1 MNKELDKST
10 GKKSKC
16 FKTGSE
22 IVSSINNFVIRL
34 RHFNCGI
41 TFVMQNIGDFDTRE
55 EDDFS
60 ASVLNNAYSV
70 AIFTNEDIPDNF
82 AKSFGLIDDEVEHIG
97 SSVRRQQRPG
107 RGEVSQCLLVQKD
120 KRFRLDVEGLPLES
134 ELITTNPEE
143 LRARKEV
150 QINEIE
156 RKR

>member
-60 ASVLNNAYSV
+60 AFVLNNAYSV
-70 AIFTNEDIPDNF
+70 AIFTNEDIPDKF

-97 SSVRRQQRPG
+97 SSVRRQQRPD
-107 RGEVSQCLLVQKD
+107 EE
-120 KRFRLDVEGLPLES
+120 RFRSVFWSRRISVSDWMS
-134 ELITTNPEE
+134 
-143 LRARKEV
+143 KDCHWS
-150 QINEIE
+150 QS
-156 RKR
+156 